1 MNQKNKIITVY
12 GLWFADLLSIVL
24 SFVLATYIRF
34 HNFKDM
40 EDKGNLQRL
49 YSTKSLC
56 FLVCSQLCIS

>member
-40 EDKGNLQRL
+40 
-49 YSTKSLC
+49 
-56 FLVCSQLCIS
+56 